1 MMIDYKTRL
10 KVSNGKPVLSIAFLY
25 DAERMANSTVGR
37 TRQFPSISLAV
48 IILFFTP
55 IDDTHAAQQKPVTP
69 PFACFSSQM
78 NDHLAQAP
86 NYEKPVWNLHD
97 TLKLPQWLS
106 LSLEQRTRYEVL
118 GGQFQANAKG
128 GDQQIPLATCLSL
141 EASFNDFRL
150 GAEFMDSRQFGS
162 DSGSTLNNTHA
173 NQSDFLQAYL
183 AWAQTNFLDSGIGT
197 EVILGRQT
205 LNLGSRR
212 LVARN
217 VFRNTINAFTGA
229 RFRFQDNGK
238 WQFNG
243 FVTLPVGRYPNE
255 KQELLDSKHEWDT
268 ELYKTWF
275 SGGFL
280 EIYDIVWKI
289 NAELFLYHLS
299 EDDQN
304 ENDTRNRRLFTPGMR
319 WYRKP
324 AKGEIDFQVETA
336 GQLGTIRATTEADD
350 TKNLDHQAWFQ
361 HLSLGYTL
369 ELPWSPRFVLQYDY
383 ASGESNPNDDKNE
396 RFDTLF
402 GARRFEYSPTGIY
415 GAIARSNINSPGT
428 RLIIAPRDNVEAFI
442 SHRLIWLAE
451 SRDTWTASALR
462 DRSGASGDFLGHQIE
477 LSTRWNVNSS
487 FNLETGWTHLF
498 KGDFAR
504 DAPNAPDEE
513 DVDYFYVQSL
523 FRF

>member
-1 MMIDYKTRL
+1 MIDFKTQI
-10 KVSNGKPVLSIAFLY
+10 KVSIGKRVLLITFLHK
-25 DAERMANSTVGR
+25 AESTAS
-37 TRQFPSISLAV
+37 FAIDNICISLV
-48 IILFFTP
+48 LITFFFMP
-55 IDDTHAAQQKPVTP
+55 VDAANAAQKKSAIPA
-69 PFACFSSQM
+69 FACFSSQM
-78 NDHLAQAP
+78 NDRLAQAP
-86 NYEKPVWNLHD
+86 AYEKPIWNLHD
-97 TLKLPQWLS
+97 TLKLPDWLS

-118 GGQFQANAKG
+118 DGQFQANARG

-150 GAEFMDSRQFGS
+150 GTEFMDSRQFGS
-162 DSGSTLNNTHA
+162 DSGSSLNNTHA

-229 RFRFQDNGK
+229 RLRFQDNGK

-255 KQELLDSKHEWDT
+255 KQELLDNKHEWDT

-275 SGGFL
+275 SGGFW
-280 EIYDIVWKI
+280 EIYDIAWKI
-289 NAELFLYHLS
+289 NAELYLYHLS

-304 ENDTRNRRLFTPGMR
+304 DNDTRNRRLFTPGMR

-324 AKGEIDFQVETA
+324 AKGEVDFQVETA

-361 HLSLGYTL
+361 HLSLGYTM
-369 ELPWSPRFVLQYDY
+369 ELPWSPRLVLQYDY
-383 ASGESNPNDDKNE
+383 ASGDSNPNDDKNE

-402 GARRFEYSPTGIY
+402 GARRFDYSPTGIY

-428 RLIIAPRDNVEAFI
+428 RLIVTPRDDVEAFI

-451 SRDTWTASALR
+451 SRDTWTASGLR

-477 LSTRWNVNSS
+477 LFTRWNVNSS
-487 FNLETGWTHLF
+487 LNLETGWTHLF

-504 DAPNAPDEE
+504 DAPNAPDEG